1 MSSTPRY
8 PSWRPVPSWRR
19 AVVTENRPQAE
30 ALQRLR
36 TALEQAIDHEPDL
49 PQETVQAVL
58 YSLLLRREQEHL
70 ADDARRRWSAITGRR
85 WQQFTDHEEV
95 L

>member
-1 MSSTPRY
+1 
-8 PSWRPVPSWRR
+8 
-19 AVVTENRPQAE
+19 VVTENRPQAE

-36 TALEQAIDHEPDL
+36 AALEQAIDHESDL
-49 PQETVQAVL
+49 PHEAVQAVL

-70 ADDARRRWSAITGRR
+70 AEDARRRWPTITGRR
-85 WQQFTDHEEV
+85 WQQFTDSEGV